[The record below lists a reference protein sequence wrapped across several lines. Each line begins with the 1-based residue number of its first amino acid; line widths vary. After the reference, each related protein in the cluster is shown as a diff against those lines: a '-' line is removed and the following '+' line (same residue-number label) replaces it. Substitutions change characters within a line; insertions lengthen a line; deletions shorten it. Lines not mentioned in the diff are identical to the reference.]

1 MKVEGQ
7 TLKLM
12 SKDDKSFREKKLR
25 KVLYS
30 VIVVFYDEI
39 NTKILRG

>member
-1 MKVEGQ
+1 
-7 TLKLM
+7 M

-25 KVLYS
+25 KVHYS